1 MSLHASQYSKL
12 NSKNVLP
19 YDEMVCYKRLF
30 TGSDATTQMVTD
42 VISMRQIPNYIYI
55 VVRPQYNSM
64 KPQFSN
70 HLCFPVTGLNITFN
84 NVSGLLTSYNQ
95 NDLYQ
100 MSRRNGSQQTWSEFR
115 GVVKSKNRLEYAGIS
130 SIIVIDPVR
139 DMGLSD
145 FLSSGSLGQFSF
157 QATVTYDKILGHT
170 YGEPTTAAPD
180 QFQGMEIAT
189 ICNYGG
195 ILINDKGS
203 SSTMSGLL
211 TKQAVL
217 EAKSGNNPTVNYE
230 EIQQMTGGNFNKMG
244 LSNMSGLLE
253 KIKHM
258 GKGKYKELMKSN
270 PTVGQ
275 IQDKLSK
282 YM

>member
-1 MSLHASQYSKL
+1 
-12 NSKNVLP
+12 
-19 YDEMVCYKRLF
+19 
-30 TGSDATTQMVTD
+30 
-42 VISMRQIPNYIYI
+42 
-55 VVRPQYNSM
+55 
-64 KPQFSN
+64 
-70 HLCFPVTGLNITFN
+70 
-84 NVSGLLTSYNQ
+84 
-95 NDLYQ
+95 

-115 GVVKSKNRLEYAGIS
+115 GIVINRFKTELAGIG

-139 DMGLSD
+139 DLGLSD

-157 QATVTYDKILGHT
+157 QATVTYANILGHT
-170 YGEPTTAAPD
+170 YGEATTTATAD

-244 LSNMSGLLE
+244 TTNMSGLLE
-253 KIKHM
+253 KIKNM
-258 GKGKYKELMKSN
+258 EKGKYKELM
-270 PTVGQ
+270 
-275 IQDKLSK
+275 
-282 YM
+282 